1 MNLLE
6 TLPPRLRLIIERRFG
21 IGQDQPLA
29 LCDIGR
35 QLGVTRE
42 RIRQLER
49 KALAL
54 LRQAVYRHDP
64 VDNEKLLSLSPPPPK
79 RRVRRARLQPV
90 AKAA

>member
-1 MNLLE
+1 M
-6 TLPPRLRLIIERRFG
+6 
-21 IGQDQPLA
+21 
-29 LCDIGR
+29 
-35 QLGVTRE
+35 GVTRE

-64 VDNEKLLSLSPPPPK
+64 ANNEKLLSLTPPPPK